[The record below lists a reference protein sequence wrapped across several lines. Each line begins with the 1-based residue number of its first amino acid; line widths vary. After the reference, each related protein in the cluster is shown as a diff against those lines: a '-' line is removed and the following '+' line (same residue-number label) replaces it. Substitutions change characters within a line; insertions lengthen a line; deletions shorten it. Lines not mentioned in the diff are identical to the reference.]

1 MGKGEGKGEED
12 GGEEEGK
19 GGEGEGDGEGW
30 LHGSGV
36 GGVEV
41 LLVSGCLVESGGLFP
56 RRGVPGLERDEDSF
70 GFKPVWVGL
79 NRSGGC
85 SSLV

>member
-12 GGEEEGK
+12 GGEE
-19 GGEGEGDGEGW
+19 EGEGDGEGW

-36 GGVEV
+36 GGVGV

-56 RRGVPGLERDEDSF
+56 RREGPGLERDEDSF
-70 GFKPVWVGL
+70 GFKPV
-79 NRSGGC
+79 
-85 SSLV
+85 